1 MSSNLAAVP
10 PAGRMPPVPADAFIA
25 AVCRRDFDAIG
36 RLLTPDARMR
46 AVLPSGY
53 VEAIGDE
60 VRACFARWFGTP
72 ERFEVTAVGS
82 DDMLGRARVQ
92 WRFRVAP
99 HPTTGARG
107 WHEIEQ
113 VAFCDTSAGLISRL
127 DLVSSGCRPLPP
139 TCGHYPG

>member
-1 MSSNLAAVP
+1 MSSYLAAVQT
-10 PAGRMPPVPADAFIA
+10 AGRMPPVPADAFIA
-25 AVCRRDFDAIG
+25 AVCRRDFGAIG

-53 VEAIGDE
+53 LEAIGDE
-60 VRACFARWFGTP
+60 VVASFARWFATP
-72 ERFEVTAVGS
+72 ERFEMIAVGS
-82 DDMLGRARVQ
+82 EDVLGRARVQ

-113 VAFCDTSAGLISRL
+113 LAYCETSAGLITRI
-127 DLVSSGCRPLPP
+127 DLISSGYRLLPP
-139 TCGHYPG
+139 TCGQY